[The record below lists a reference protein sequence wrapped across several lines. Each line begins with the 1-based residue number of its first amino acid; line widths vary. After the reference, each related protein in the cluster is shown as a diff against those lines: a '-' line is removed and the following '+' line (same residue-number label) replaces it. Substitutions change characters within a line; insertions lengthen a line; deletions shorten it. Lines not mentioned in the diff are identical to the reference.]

1 MTTAKGRGRGNR
13 FQSKDLLGG
22 HVSAGKNPVVVGATE
37 DGVFDAAE
45 PATDDASVELALDPE
60 LDRVAVDEDAE
71 GVPEGDA
78 EAEGDRP
85 TRRGRGPKIVV
96 GAVLAVAIAGGA
108 VWAAGALG
116 GSAES
121 GLPQTV
127 SDPTVVLNALEE
139 GGISCSGTAVS
150 GDVATCNASVAVRIF
165 ASPEEAE
172 AWVNDL
178 LQDPLTS
185 SAIGWVRNGNAVVA
199 APLNAAPEVAA
210 AMGSEA
216 QIY

>member
-1 MTTAKGRGRGNR
+1 M
-13 FQSKDLLGG
+13 
-22 HVSAGKNPVVVGATE
+22 NPVVDGATE
-37 DGVFDAAE
+37 DGAVDVAE
-45 PATDDASVELALDPE
+45 PATDDATVDPALDPA
-60 LDRVAVDEDAE
+60 LDRLPVVEDAE
-71 GVPEGDA
+71 VNTEGATDTDTEGA
-78 EAEGDRP
+78 EDSSQGNAP
-85 TRRGRGPKIVV
+85 TRRGRGPKVVV
-96 GAVLAVAIAGGA
+96 GAILAFAIAGGA

-116 GSAES
+116 GSAEV

-172 AWVNDL
+172 AWVDDL

-216 QIY
+216 QIS